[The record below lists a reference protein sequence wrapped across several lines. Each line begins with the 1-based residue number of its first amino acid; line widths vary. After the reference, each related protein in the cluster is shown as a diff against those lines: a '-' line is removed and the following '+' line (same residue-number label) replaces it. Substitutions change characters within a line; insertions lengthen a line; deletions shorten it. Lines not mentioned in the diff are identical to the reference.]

1 MTLGRSRLIYAPRID
16 MLSLQTAALSFVQAP
31 LPAQRA
37 SVGCASAVAMGVKE
51 ELAESLCP
59 AIGYWDPLGLADA
72 DFWSQGN
79 DATWGFLRQA
89 EIKHGRVAM
98 AAFVGYCVQANGIH
112 FPYLIGQPTFGDTP
126 EEQWFNLPVAVRDCH
141 ARPRGARPGRAA
153 ACARE
158 SDSEA
163 YPHTHSPPPAPC
175 VRVSQGRAQI
185 LGFIGFLEF
194 WGEFG
199 GEHYMK
205 GGKPGVYPPFTGI
218 PFHKGHLERFPLY
231 DPAGIASK
239 NSPEKK
245 AKGLLAEINNGRL
258 AMIGIMGFVAESK
271 VPGAVPAIAGKIAPF
286 TGDVMAPLV

>member
-1 MTLGRSRLIYAPRID
+1 MISI
-16 MLSLQTAALSFVQAP
+16 QTAALSFVQAP

-59 AIGYWDPLGLADA
+59 AIGYWDPLGLAEA

-98 AAFVGYCVQANGIH
+98 AAFVGYIVQANGIH

-126 EEQWFNLPVAVRDCH
+126 EEQWFNLPVAVCYCH
-141 ARPRGARPGRAA
+141 ARPPHARPGCPAPG
-153 ACARE
+153 ARE
-158 SDSEA
+158 SVA
-163 YPHTHSPPPAPC
+163 TAHSHSRRPAPRA
-175 VRVSQGRAQI
+175 RVSQGRAQI
-185 LGFIGFLEF
+185 IGFIGFLEF
-194 WGEFG
+194 WGELRG
-199 GEHYMK
+199 QHYMK
-205 GGKPGVYPPFTGI
+205 GGKPGVYPPFTDF
-218 PFHKGHLERFPLY
+218 PFHGQHMKNFPLY
-231 DPAGIASK
+231 DPAGIAAK

-245 AKGLLAEINNGRL
+245 AKGLLTEINNGRL

-271 VPGAVPAIAGKIAPF
+271 VPGAVPAISGMIKPF
-286 TGDVMAPLV
+286 AGDVMAPLV